1 MENLVD
7 ALNSFRNQRVLITGD
22 TGFKGSWLS
31 LWLHQHGAKVFGY
44 ALPPE
49 DNSHF
54 QLLGLSTLISHEDG
68 DVREL
73 EHLSRY
79 VTHVQ
84 PDVIF
89 HLAAQALVIT
99 SYNDPKETF
108 DTNVGGGVNIL
119 EAVRSTPCVKALV
132 FVTSDK
138 CYLNR
143 EVTRGYTES
152 DELGG
157 NDPYS
162 ASKAGAELVFAS
174 YARSYFAERDAFGAA
189 SVRAGNVIGGGDW
202 SSNRIIPDCV
212 RALISGQPITIRNPH
227 ATRPWQHVL
236 EPLSGYI
243 TLGAYLLKNGG
254 GNFGAWNFGP
264 PENAVHTVGE
274 VANSVISEWGSGSL
288 VVDQSSE
295 KLHEATLLQLN
306 CDKARNFFGWKPRW
320 GYEQTIRKT
329 IQWYLNFNNQVN
341 VLETSIKQL
350 TEYEMR
356 DHD

>member
-1 MENLVD
+1 MENLVE

-44 ALPPE
+44 ALKPE

-68 DVREL
+68 DVRDL

-79 VTHVQ
+79 VTQVQ

-119 EAVRSTPCVKALV
+119 EAIRSTPCVKALV

-138 CYLNR
+138 CYLNK

-254 GNFGAWNFGP
+254 GNFGSWNFGP
-264 PENAVHTVGE
+264 PENTVHTVGE

-288 VVDQSSE
+288 VIDKTSE

-320 GYEQTIRKT
+320 GYVQTIRKT
-329 IQWYLNFNNQVN
+329 IQWYFNFNSQVN
-341 VLETSIKQL
+341 VLETSKKQL
-350 TEYEMR
+350 TEYEMSE
-356 DHD
+356 HD

>member
-138 CYLNR
+138 CYLNK

-329 IQWYLNFNNQVN
+329 IQWYVNFNNQVN
-341 VLETSIKQL
+341 VLETSKNQL
-350 TEYEMR
+350 TEYEMSN
-356 DHD
+356 HD

>member
-1 MENLVD
+1 MENLVN
-7 ALNSFRNQRVLITGD
+7 ALNSFRDQRVLITGD

-49 DNSHF
+49 SNSHF

-68 DVREL
+68 DVRDL

-79 VTHVQ
+79 VTQVQ

-119 EAVRSTPCVKALV
+119 EAVRSTTCVKALV

-138 CYLNR
+138 CYLNK

-174 YARSYFAERDAFGAA
+174 YARSYFTERDAFGAA

-212 RALISGQPITIRNPH
+212 RALISGQPITIRNP
-227 ATRPWQHVL
+227 A
-236 EPLSGYI
+236 GI
-243 TLGAYLLKNGG
+243 TNSAVSKRIAFIVCPEQKYEGFEADVPNG
-254 GNFGAWNFGP
+254 
-264 PENAVHTVGE
+264 
-274 VANSVISEWGSGSL
+274 
-288 VVDQSSE
+288 SS
-295 KLHEATLLQLN
+295 
-306 CDKARNFFGWKPRW
+306 
-320 GYEQTIRKT
+320 
-329 IQWYLNFNNQVN
+329 
-341 VLETSIKQL
+341 
-350 TEYEMR
+350 R
-356 DHD
+356 DRR

>member
-108 DTNVGGGVNIL
+108 DTNVGSGVNIL

-138 CYLNR
+138 CYLNK

-174 YARSYFAERDAFGAA
+174 YARSYFAERDAFGASSA
-189 SVRAGNVIGGGDW
+189 RAGNVIGGGDW

-212 RALISGQPITIRNPH
+212 RALISNQPITIRNPH

-341 VLETSIKQL
+341 VLETSKKQL

>member
-1 MENLVD
+1 MENLVE

-44 ALPPE
+44 ALKPE

-68 DVREL
+68 DVRDL
-73 EHLSRY
+73 GHLSRY
-79 VTHVQ
+79 VTQVQ

-119 EAVRSTPCVKALV
+119 EAVRSTTCVKALV

-138 CYLNR
+138 CYLNK

-254 GNFGAWNFGP
+254 GNFGSWNFGP
-264 PENAVHTVGE
+264 PENTVHTVGE

-288 VVDQSSE
+288 VIDKTSE

-329 IQWYLNFNNQVN
+329 IQWYVNFNNQVN
-341 VLETSIKQL
+341 VLETSKNQL
-350 TEYEMR
+350 TEYEMSN
-356 DHD
+356 HD

>member
-1 MENLVD
+1 MENLVN
-7 ALNSFRNQRVLITGD
+7 ALNSFRDQRVLITGD

-54 QLLGLSTLISHEDG
+54 QLLGLSKLISHEDG
-68 DVREL
+68 DVRDL

-84 PDVIF
+84 PAVIF

-119 EAVRSTPCVKALV
+119 EAVRLTLSVKALV

-138 CYLNR
+138 CYLNK
-143 EVTRGYTES
+143 EVTRGYTEA

-174 YARSYFAERDAFGAA
+174 YARSYFAERNAFGAA

-212 RALISGQPITIRNPH
+212 RALISNQPITIRNPH

-254 GNFGAWNFGP
+254 GNFGSWNFGP

-274 VANSVISEWGSGSL
+274 VANSVIREWGSGSL
-288 VVDQSSE
+288 VIDKTSE

-329 IQWYLNFNNQVN
+329 IQWYVNFNNQAN
-341 VLETSIKQL
+341 VLATSKEQL
-350 TEYEMR
+350 VEYEMSN
-356 DHD
+356 HD

>member
-1 MENLVD
+1 MENLVE

-44 ALPPE
+44 ALKPE

-68 DVREL
+68 DVRDL

-79 VTHVQ
+79 VTQVQ

-138 CYLNR
+138 CYLNK

-174 YARSYFAERDAFGAA
+174 YARSYFADRAAFGAT

-212 RALISGQPITIRNPH
+212 RALISNQPITIRNPH

-254 GNFGAWNFGP
+254 GNFGSWNFGP

-288 VVDQSSE
+288 EVDQSSI

-306 CDKARNFFGWKPRW
+306 CDKARDFFNWKPRW

-341 VLETSIKQL
+341 VLETSKKQL
-350 TEYEMR
+350 TEYEMS